1 METHML
7 TNALNVALPATASAA
22 PDWIEL
28 LPAGPEIIGADGR
41 TWTLDLPHSVAASSR
56 TPLVIDYEHASEHRA
71 PQGLDAPAAG
81 WVTRLEVRDGSAVWG
96 HVEWTPKADQQIQAR
111 EYRYLS
117 PVFTYEKASR
127 RIVALKS
134 AGLTNQPN
142 LTLTALN
149 RKETPAMLSTTNRA
163 SADPLARFAP
173 VHRAQIERLKADN
186 HRLTTSEAIERF
198 QAAQRAQSAFA
209 LSREKGLSYGQ
220 AWQQLETDA
229 FYAAR

>member
-1 METHML
+1 ML
-7 TNALNVALPATASAA
+7 TTALNVALPATASAA

-96 HVEWTPKADQQIQAR
+96 HVEWTPKAAQQIQAR

-142 LTLTALN
+142 LPLTALN
-149 RKETPAMLSTTNRA
+149 TAQPVALTPEERHAARLFGRTETETLANKQALLATDRNIRNATARLSPEERRVCEVMDVNPAEFLARKEL
-163 SADPLARFAP
+163 L
-173 VHRAQIERLKADN
+173 
-186 HRLTTSEAIERF
+186 
-198 QAAQRAQSAFA
+198 
-209 LSREKGLSYGQ
+209 
-220 AWQQLETDA
+220 
-229 FYAAR
+229 